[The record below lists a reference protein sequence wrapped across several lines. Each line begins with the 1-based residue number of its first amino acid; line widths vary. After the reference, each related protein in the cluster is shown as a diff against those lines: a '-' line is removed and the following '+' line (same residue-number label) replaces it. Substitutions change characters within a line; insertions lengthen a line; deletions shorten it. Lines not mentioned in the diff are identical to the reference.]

1 VSAGSSVAPRLV
13 LASASP
19 RRSALLT
26 GLGLAFSVRPAHLD
40 ETPRPGEPAADLV
53 LRLARDKAIA
63 VADRAASPPEVVLAA
78 DTEVI
83 LDDAPLG
90 KPLDDADATR
100 MLRTLAGRAHDVVTG
115 VALFDGATGRLASG
129 VERTRVAFAPMSER
143 EIAWY
148 VKSGEPHDRAGAYAI
163 QGLAALF
170 VTAVDGNWGNVVGLP
185 LPLVYRLAAEL
196 GYDLLE
202 WSRIGRENVTA

>member
-1 VSAGSSVAPRLV
+1 VPAGPSSAPRLV

-19 RRSALLT
+19 RRSALLA
-26 GLGLAFSVRPAHLD
+26 GLGLTFTVRPAHLD
-40 ETPRPGEPAADLV
+40 ETPRPGEPPADLV
-53 LRLARDKAIA
+53 LRLARAKASA
-63 VADRAASPPEVVLAA
+63 VADRAASPPELVLAA

-90 KPLDDADATR
+90 KPADDADAAR
-100 MLRTLAGRAHDVVTG
+100 MLRALAGRAHDVVTG
-115 VALFDGATGRLASG
+115 VALFDGATGRMVSG

-148 VKSGEPHDRAGAYAI
+148 VASGEPRDRAGAYAI

-170 VTAVDGNWGNVVGLP
+170 VTGVDGNWGNVVGLP
-185 LPLVYRLAAEL
+185 LPLVYRLAREL
-196 GYDLLE
+196 GFDLLE
-202 WSRIGRENVTA
+202 GSEIGRPDRH